1 MCRGKKV
8 CSELGTDPAKFDKEC
23 PLRQPV
29 WIEPCINTFIE
40 ALESFIAGR
49 RTDCLDL
56 LQSIHDQ
63 ERAFTEWYIEHGQIS
78 GNYRVR
84 VLQPPPPQQIAEML
98 DPVRNVSKALQN
110 QILQRDHYHCRYC
123 GCRLIDR
130 KVMQAFVDKLASP
143 LLTRGRKN
151 VEKHGVI
158 LATWPYIDH
167 VVPHSLGGRTEA
179 DNLVSS
185 CYSCNFGKDS
195 YTCEEVGIANPLSR
209 APINDGWDGLLARR
223 QALKRL

>member
-1 MCRGKKV
+1 MCLGNLI
-8 CSELGTDPAKFDKEC
+8 CSEIGSDPKQFDKEC
-23 PLRQPV
+23 LLRPPS
-29 WIEPCINTFIE
+29 WIGPCIDKFIQ
-40 ALESFIAGR
+40 AMDCLIAGKR
-49 RTDCLDL
+49 NACLEL
-56 LQSIHDQ
+56 LNKIMD
-63 ERAFTEWYIEHGQIS
+63 EEKAFTKWYIEHGQIS
-78 GNYRVR
+78 GNSRAH
-84 VLQPPPPQQIAEML
+84 VLQLPEPLTFAISLHA
-98 DPVRNVSKALQN
+98 VRNASQKLQD

-223 QALKRL
+223 